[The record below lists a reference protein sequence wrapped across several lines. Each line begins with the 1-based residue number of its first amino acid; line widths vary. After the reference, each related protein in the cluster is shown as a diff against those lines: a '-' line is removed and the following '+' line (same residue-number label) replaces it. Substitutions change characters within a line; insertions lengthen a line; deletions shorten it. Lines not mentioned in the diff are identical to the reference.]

1 MRDNYFEIYKT
12 RVFKTILEIDRKAN
26 PESLGE
32 TMIRHYYNAGFSEK
46 SAATAMIEVV
56 GV

>member
-1 MRDNYFEIYKT
+1 LTIAL
-12 RVFKTILEIDRKAN
+12 KTILEIDRKAN